1 MSRGPAAVGAAVG
14 LLLGAGIIIGA
25 VLVEQLTD
33 AAVAVLRWAP
43 PRWWE

>member
-1 MSRGPAAVGAAVG
+1 MSRGPAAIGAAVG

-25 VLVEQLTD
+25 VVAERLVD